1 MRGMHRRLQRR
12 STTKVVDAT
21 AASVAN
27 HFAQALELLVSNVRS
42 MKMGER
48 ASRKALEALR
58 KVAGEANGR
67 PPVARRVLGNRAVMV
82 APAEAAAIDMAP
94 AMSAIAS
101 SQDAD
106 GVRSVTNTLP
116 LLDLSEDVALF
127 GGTSRTVGVRRMEA
141 GDLSAFALVRC
152 SPGYEE
158 AAPVAL
164 GLTPNA
170 HRDLQ
175 REAAQ
180 LLGLRLL

>member
-1 MRGMHRRLQRR
+1 
-12 STTKVVDAT
+12 
-21 AASVAN
+21 
-27 HFAQALELLVSNVRS
+27 
-42 MKMGER
+42 
-48 ASRKALEALR
+48 
-58 KVAGEANGR
+58 
-67 PPVARRVLGNRAVMV
+67 MV

-158 AAPVAL
+158 APPVAL